1 LTFNINIL
9 IYKIEHHENTTKFAF
24 ATGLDYCIPV
34 SQRIRYSKSDKRT
47 EIMNTIANDE
57 MMSKEMMGVL
67 MNNKSSKM
75 MMKHD
80 AGDNENDKGIL
91 K

>member
-1 LTFNINIL
+1 
-9 IYKIEHHENTTKFAF
+9 
-24 ATGLDYCIPV
+24 
-34 SQRIRYSKSDKRT
+34 
-47 EIMNTIANDE
+47 
-57 MMSKEMMGVL
+57 MGVL

-91 K
+91 KWWKAWWEWWKSWNDERKSC